1 MIIIQGGDI
10 VDRIVTASNK
20 AVISDALL
28 QAFAVGISE
37 RIAAYYR
44 LPESIEQPQKE

>member
-1 MIIIQGGDI
+1 M
-10 VDRIVTASNK
+10 DRVVTSSNK
-20 AVISDALL
+20 AVISEAML

-44 LPESIEQPQKE
+44 LPDDTERNIKG